1 MSQFTVANSPTAMPD
16 DLMTERDTVLFAAE
30 YVPMTSSAPAAF
42 PDAATTPGSV
52 WGALWLALTDIPAGR
67 CRVTCIP
74 PRGLDANASLIRAP
88 KIVPSLK
95 RTICRLK
102 TAF

>member
-1 MSQFTVANSPTAMPD
+1 
-16 DLMTERDTVLFAAE
+16 
-30 YVPMTSSAPAAF
+30 
-42 PDAATTPGSV
+42 
-52 WGALWLALTDIPAGR
+52 LTDIPAGR

-74 PRGLDANASLIRAP
+74 PIGLDANASLIRAP